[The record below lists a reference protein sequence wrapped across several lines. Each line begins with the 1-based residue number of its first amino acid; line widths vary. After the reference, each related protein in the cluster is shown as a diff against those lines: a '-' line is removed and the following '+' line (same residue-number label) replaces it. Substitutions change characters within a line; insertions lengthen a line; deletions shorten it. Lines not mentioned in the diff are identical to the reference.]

1 VRKSETLI
9 ARFRNVEL
17 NAVPLS
23 RGVRGVLITE
33 YIDNQIDN
41 NIRPLPKV
49 KLLRGSGALPAG
61 IK

>member
-1 VRKSETLI
+1 LI

-23 RGVRGVLITE
+23 RGVRGVLITKC
-33 YIDNQIDN
+33 IDNQIDN